1 MDSMLRPRPQPLE
14 EVCLSFDV
22 GSMNCGVCLFDG
34 STDAQTILY
43 TKKLQLLDEHAT
55 VIHDV
60 KPVKRYLDDLT
71 QIVRTLLKERPFWV
85 LIEEQFTQ
93 FKTDPEAKQFQMVF
107 TIQMESCISMYYL
120 QQGIEV
126 RTIHSTKRFA
136 FLGYAGWKSDTRWR
150 RKQHVADVVSTLLDA
165 SVQGN
170 KFARRKHDL
179 SNWEKLTR
187 TQRHD
192 VADAISQCLSYYYRN
207 LQDVRNCNPSPPVT
221 EADNTPSTSSAHQTP
236 PAAPRHK
243 NKHHKT
249 TKAEVRGKLE
259 RTLTQLGIRYNEL
272 LRGEQRS
279 AAKLYKVYKREP
291 QNPYLLDF
299 MRALDEHNQQ
309 GTKIT
314 DEARLEERV
323 TPLLT

>member
-136 FLGYAGWKSDTRWR
+136 FFGLCRLEVRHALAQEAACRGCGE
-150 RKQHVADVVSTLLDA
+150 H
-165 SVQGN
+165 
-170 KFARRKHDL
+170 FARRIGAGQQIC
-179 SNWEKLTR
+179 
-187 TQRHD
+187 TQ
-192 VADAISQCLSYYYRN
+192 
-207 LQDVRNCNPSPPVT
+207 
-221 EADNTPSTSSAHQTP
+221 EA
-236 PAAPRHK
+236 
-243 NKHHKT
+243 
-249 TKAEVRGKLE
+249 
-259 RTLTQLGIRYNEL
+259 
-272 LRGEQRS
+272 
-279 AAKLYKVYKREP
+279 
-291 QNPYLLDF
+291 
-299 MRALDEHNQQ
+299 
-309 GTKIT
+309 
-314 DEARLEERV
+314 
-323 TPLLT
+323 